1 MVVPL
6 HVVCFAAGMQHCF
19 NAYDKCAYGDLD
31 ARVLLQHDSNAM
43 QQCRNKP
50 KETHSL
56 TLYSMQSTWNE
67 RGHCVHVTVA
77 KPIQHTRQSL
87 HLTAGDGKPAG
98 QPCAQRDWSFLACVA
113 EG

>member
-1 MVVPL
+1 MWYAL
-6 HVVCFAAGMQHCF
+6 LQACNTALMHMDARQVCIW
-19 NAYDKCAYGDLD
+19 YLD
-31 ARVLLQHDSNAM
+31 ARVLLQHDSNVM

-50 KETHSL
+50 KDTLILHSR
-56 TLYSMQSTWNE
+56 QSTWNE
-67 RGHCVHVTVA
+67 RGHCVHVTVV

-98 QPCAQRDWSFLACVA
+98 QPCAQRDWSFLACVV